1 MYKNKGYITLLQCII
16 LYDMH
21 ATKWKVNY
29 LSARTSICSGKIGC
43 LKLVPLFLSREA
55 TLLNIKSNFAT
66 DIR

>member
-21 ATKWKVNY
+21 GTKWKVNY
-29 LSARTSICSGKIGC
+29 LGVRTSICLGEISC
-43 LKLVPLFLSREA
+43 LKLVPFFLSRGA

-66 DIR
+66 DIQ